1 MKLKY
6 RHIISISLLLCG
18 LLGFIS
24 CNKESFKLSREEGEE
39 KDNSVFLTFHTDVA
53 GGFSRAGE
61 SEEGADEKIRQL
73 LIVIVSKEPGDDAK
87 WVVEHNRLV
96 KGASTGILLTDGYTF
111 KVEAGRQKRI
121 YLIANHGNLKD
132 TGGKPFDFTNQA
144 FLPGESGIPVET
156 YVFKPTYKPS
166 DDGIPMTAVYDI
178 MVPDRKDITNDEYEL
193 GYPLYV
199 VRAATKF
206 SFNFENRS
214 AQRKISVTGI
224 EIESVITD
232 HMYLMPHVSK
242 NAEGYYWVV
251 DNEENNYK
259 ALPLNEGTEVSN
271 VTGKDWID
279 WMVEEAKKTE
289 IAQYQW
295 LTDYGVPES
304 TTKTV
309 SHEFTPSL
317 EIPAKTGDT
326 PPVVASDAIYLP
338 ESKTVKSGEDNTLGL
353 QEYKVTIRTTENS
366 GFENTQAIYTS
377 ILPRLGSLFRNTH
390 VKVKIVFNDYTLDW
404 QVDVE
409 PYWGIELNPEF
420 GLDELKEK
428 NILEK
433 SQKI

>member
-1 MKLKY
+1 MKLKH

-18 LLGFIS
+18 LLGFTS
-24 CNKESFKLSREEGEE
+24 CNKESFKLSHEEGEE

-73 LIVIVSKEPGDDAK
+73 LIVIVSKEPGDDTK

-96 KGASTGILLTDGYTF
+96 KGASTGIPLTDGYTF
-111 KVEAGRQKRI
+111 KVEAGCQKRI

-132 TGGKPFDFTNQA
+132 TGGKPLDFTNQA
-144 FLPGESGIPVET
+144 FLPGESGIPVEA
-156 YVFKPTYKPS
+156 YVFKPAYKPS

-178 MVPDRKDITNDEYEL
+178 MVPDREDITNDEYEL

-206 SFNFENRS
+206 SFNFENHS
-214 AQRKISVTGI
+214 AQRKISVADI

-232 HMYLMPHVSK
+232 HMYLMPHVNK
-242 NAEGYYWVV
+242 NAEGHYWVV
-251 DNEENNYK
+251 DSTSKNNYIK
-259 ALPLNEGTEVSN
+259 ELPFDEGVSN
-271 VTGKDWID
+271 ATDKNWID
-279 WMVEEAKKTE
+279 WMVIETEKTE
-289 IAQYQW
+289 TDHYEW

-309 SHEFTPSL
+309 SHKFTPSL
-317 EIPAKTGDT
+317 EIPVKTGDT
-326 PPVVASDAIYLP
+326 SPVVASDAIYLP
-338 ESKTVKSGEDNTLGL
+338 ESKTVKSGADNTLGL

-377 ILPRLGSLFRNTH
+377 TLPRLGSLFRNTH
-390 VKVKIVFNDYTLDW
+390 VKVNIVFNDYTLEW

-409 PYWGIELNPEF
+409 PYWGIELKPEF
-420 GLDELKEK
+420 GLDEPKET
-428 NILEK
+428 NVLEK

>member
-1 MKLKY
+1 MKLKH

-39 KDNSVFLTFHTDVA
+39 KDNSVFLTFYTDVA

-144 FLPGESGIPVET
+144 FLPGESGIPVEA
-156 YVFKPTYKPS
+156 YVFKPAYKPG

-178 MVPDRKDITNDEYEL
+178 MVPDREDITNDEYEL

-232 HMYLMPHVSK
+232 HMYLMPHVNK
-242 NAEGYYWVV
+242 NAEGHYWVV
-251 DNEENNYK
+251 DSTSKNNYIK
-259 ALPLNEGTEVSN
+259 ELPFDEGESN
-271 VTGKDWID
+271 ATDKNWID
-279 WMVEEAKKTE
+279 WMVIETEKTE
-289 IAQYQW
+289 TDHYEW
-295 LTDYGVPES
+295 LTDYEVPMES
-304 TTKTV
+304 TTIFHGGISSPLVLSPVKTD
-309 SHEFTPSL
+309 E
-317 EIPAKTGDT
+317 T
-326 PPVVASDAIYLP
+326 PPEASAVIYLP
-338 ESKTVKSGEDNTLGL
+338 ESKNVKSGDNVLEL
-353 QEYKVTIRTTENS
+353 QEYKVTIRTEEELLDGNKT
-366 GFENTQAIYTS
+366 TAIYTS
-377 ILPRLGSLFRNTH
+377 TLPRLGSLFRNTH
-390 VKVKIVFNDYTLDW
+390 VKVNIVFNALEW

-409 PYWGIELNPEF
+409 PYWGVVLNPKF
-420 GLDELKEK
+420 GLDDPKEET
-428 NILEK
+428 NESEK
-433 SQKI
+433 SQQI